1 MSSIGDF
8 QADVGY
14 ASSAYN
20 LIISIMIGSIFILV
34 GIIAIFSSYSCKT
47 PDECETKKQKR
58 AGDIVTSVII
68 IMIGLILIFGSYFLN
83 KLVRSNKTAA
93 QLQGT
98 AAEIDLF
105 KKIF

>member
-20 LIISIMIGSIFILV
+20 LIVSIMIGSIFILV
-34 GIIAIFSSYSCKT
+34 GFMVILFSYSCKT
-47 PDECETKKQKR
+47 PDECETKKKKR
-58 AGDIVTSVII
+58 AGDIVTGVILI
-68 IMIGLILIFGSYFLN
+68 VIGLILIFGSYFLN

-98 AAEIDLF
+98 ATEINLF